1 MSPPSAGLSALTS
14 RSTAWGV
21 GIFDFDNDGNKDLFT
36 ANADILDNS
45 MELAHRPFPLP
56 NRMFRNKG
64 DLSFEDVSSQGRS
77 ILLSSCCRIA
87 ARPSATSTTTARSM
101 PS

>member
-1 MSPPSAGLSALTS
+1 MTLMLTKPIALTS

-36 ANADILDNS
+36 ANADILDNA

-56 NRMFRNKG
+56 NGVFRNRG
-64 DLSFEDVSSQGRS
+64 DLRFEDVSFQGQCTLLRS
-77 ILLSSCCRIA
+77 GSTSRGGLR
-87 ARPSATSTTTARSM
+87 RPQ
-101 PS
+101 